1 MTKRAVLLNSLSGVA
16 LFAAN
21 TAIAF
26 VMSPIMIHS
35 LGNRRYGVWE
45 VIITLVGYLG
55 ALELGLGSAL
65 VRFIADAKS
74 REDRDALECIV
85 NTGLFGLAALGAF
98 GLLVVLLGVNIP
110 GLPLGIDTKGDASLT
125 PVLFIFGINLAVY
138 LPRVALSAYLLGLQ
152 AHRIMNGIV
161 LMATLG
167 VTFAMYHI
175 LTTGVPSPLF
185 WMSLAMLSGTIAQ
198 VLLMSVWIGVVD
210 RRIRIAVSSFSMKML
225 KELLGFGIKNAAIG
239 SSLALVDRVVSV
251 VIAYTAGVAQIVYF
265 VMPNR
270 LVDYTRTLVSQAGF
284 PLTPYFADLA
294 GRGEF
299 DAVRTAWV
307 QTSRILQ
314 VVTLGVPV
322 ALAILGEPF
331 IRVWI
336 GPEYAVRGRWILYI
350 LCAGLFV
357 QGVAANRE
365 RLLVSLGRHGR
376 LALLTSI
383 LALGSFG
390 VSIVLGYLW
399 GIKGVAAAVAG
410 FFIVL
415 AGLEVTLTCKVLD
428 MSLPK
433 YFRETALRLVGP
445 LVAMAAVLI
454 GLREVAYPRGY
465 GQIVLY
471 GLAGSVVYLTAAWF
485 IGLEAGERQFV
496 RNLMGGMRRK
506 VVLALRPAFER
517 GRR

>member
-1 MTKRAVLLNSLSGVA
+1 MNKRAVLLNSLSGIV

-21 TAIAF
+21 IAISF
-26 VMSPIMIHS
+26 VMSPILIHS
-35 LGNRRYGVWE
+35 LGNRRYGFWE

-55 ALELGLGSAL
+55 ALELGVGSAL

-74 REDRDALECIV
+74 REDRDALERIV
-85 NTGLFGLAALGAF
+85 NTGLFGLATLGTF
-98 GLLVVLLGVNIP
+98 GLLIVLLGVSFP
-110 GLPLGIDTKGDASLT
+110 GHPFGIDAKGDATLI
-125 PVLFIFGINLAVY
+125 PVLCIFGINLAFY

-161 LMATLG
+161 LMVTLG

-175 LTTGVPSPLF
+175 LTTGLQSPLF
-185 WMSLAMLSGTIAQ
+185 WMALAVLSGTIAQ
-198 VLLMSVWIGVVD
+198 VMLMSLWIVVVD
-210 RRIRIAVSSFSMKML
+210 REIRITASSFSMKTM
-225 KELLGFGIKNAAIG
+225 KELIGFGIKNAAIG
-239 SSLALVDRVVSV
+239 SSLALVDRVVSI

-270 LVDYTRTLVSQAGF
+270 LVDYTRTLVSQAGS

-307 QTSRILQ
+307 QTSRLLQ
-314 VVTLGVPV
+314 VATLGVPV

-336 GPEYAVRGRWILYI
+336 GGEYAVRGRWILYI

-357 QGVAANRE
+357 QGIVANRE
-365 RLLVSLGRHGR
+365 RLLVSLGKHGR

-383 LALGSFG
+383 LALAAFG
-390 VSIVLGYLW
+390 VSIVFGYLW

-415 AGLEVTLTCKVLD
+415 SGLEITLTCRVLEVRLLD
-428 MSLPK
+428 
-433 YFRETALRLVGP
+433 YFRATALRFVGP
-445 LVAMAAVLI
+445 LIIMAVLLI
-454 GLREVAYPRGY
+454 GLRELAYPRGY
-465 GQIVLY
+465 GQIVLD
-471 GLAGSVVYLTAAWF
+471 GIAGAVVYLTAVWF
-485 IGLEAGERQFV
+485 ITLEAGERQFV
-496 RNLMGGMRRK
+496 RSLMGSMRRRAAL
-506 VVLALRPAFER
+506 VLRPAFER
-517 GRR
+517 GRH